1 MIINELR
8 GPGPRKCLRANN
20 LQHNAKKLNF
30 FLASTTFICDSITMI
45 AKQQLLNFD
54 NLAFHKHPSC
64 QDGIMAQLNMGGIVI
79 SVVANILQG
88 RGLYGRVEM
97 CQETEQFDYLNGEY
111 EVAMWKEGDVDMIPL
126 SFGDDVLGWQSST
139 QVSYLMA
146 KAQCEGSV
154 WVDELIE
161 ERKES
166 RRELGLDD

>member
-1 MIINELR
+1 
-8 GPGPRKCLRANN
+8 
-20 LQHNAKKLNF
+20 
-30 FLASTTFICDSITMI
+30 MI

-54 NLAFHKHPSC
+54 NLAFHKHPST
-64 QDGIMAQLNMGGIVI
+64 QDAIMAQVNMGGIVI

-88 RGLYGRVEM
+88 SGLYGRVEM

-111 EVAMWKEGDVDMIPL
+111 EVAMWKEGDSDMIPL
-126 SFGDDVLGWQSST
+126 GVGDDVLGWQSST